1 MKKHS
6 NVFSGTDLARL
17 GALIGCEWMFVAG
30 ETLSPDFYTPVDVL
44 VGTTADTF
52 TIYSEAVG
60 ADFEDPDLEYA
71 ALSIRDVG
79 ERFEVAKRR
88 GNIYV
93 QHQRERI
100 IDVLIVRES
109 ITAIED
115 GEPSWEYTTD
125 IGVVFVLSKGAVA
138 VAKSS
143 HHTEMLVV
151 RMARDIGELD
161 IPDRTIEWADDLT
174 VQYESTREFIPIA
187 GLIV

>member
-1 MKKHS
+1 MRKNS
-6 NVFSGTDLARL
+6 FTFGSADLNRL
-17 GALIGCEWMFVAG
+17 RAQIGSDWLYVAG
-30 ETLSPDFYTPVDVL
+30 ETLAPHFYTPVDVL

-52 TIYSEAVG
+52 TVYSEAVG

-88 GNIYV
+88 GNVYV
-93 QHQRERI
+93 PHQRERI

-109 ITAIED
+109 ITATEN
-115 GEPSWEYTTD
+115 GEQSWDYTTD

-138 VAKSS
+138 VAKGS
-143 HHTEMLVV
+143 HHTEMLLVAMGRTV
-151 RMARDIGELD
+151 EALD

-174 VQYESTREFIPIA
+174 VQHRSTREFIPIKN
-187 GLIV
+187 LT